1 MEMEVKF
8 FMKDGEVTVV
18 TSYKEY
24 LNLVTR
30 WYNKKELRLGSARVD
45 SSDVLGFEVL
55 ECDWTTE

>member
-1 MEMEVKF
+1 MVMEVKF

-30 WYNKKELRLGSARVD
+30 WYNKEELRLGSARVD
-45 SSDVLGFEVL
+45 SSDVLGFVVL
-55 ECDWTTE
+55 EEEWTTK